1 MNKLLQLK
9 GTFEQAVSNSRPGSP
24 NLPAGKSLDVSKLE
38 KLKKDLVELKRTW
51 AQENI
56 IPGALISV
64 YY

>member
-38 KLKKDLVELKRTW
+38 KTQKGFSGIKKDL
-51 AQENI
+51 
-56 IPGALISV
+56 GAGKYLTGCFDQRIL
-64 YY
+64 